1 MNRSWVLYSSRQ
13 KDDLQKEVVV
23 DDQEEKKELNIFEA
37 AKHVDDNSGGLD
49 VAMLLWV

>member
-37 AKHVDDNSGGLD
+37 AKHVDDNSGGLG